1 MPNRHR
7 HPLFKRPETTVGPS
21 RPLREQPAEVQRW
34 TLRLILQHARWRTQL
49 WSTLTTDSSLRR
61 ALGLKGKIPETPA
74 ARSRWETR
82 WHQELVALDCPTE
95 TRIELPPVLDDN
107 TKKLADVLGLSDLER
122 KTLCLLVLL
131 ERDAILGRLART
143 TEELSN
149 EAAFEVMGQLLDI
162 PPDRA
167 TSLFSRK
174 GRLQSIG
181 LIRVDQNPR
190 RISDKFDCISS
201 SLATDLL
208 TPNVNIPLLF
218 RDLFRPAPP
227 TDLGWND
234 FDHLGRQGELLRE
247 LLRSRST
254 GTSPAAN
261 VLLSGMPGVGK
272 TMLARL
278 LASHLSLEA
287 YEIAVEDEDG
297 DSIDGEKRLRA
308 LLAAREIF
316 QGRRA
321 LLIFDELEDVCP
333 PPSLLGPRGVGA
345 ARKGWLNRILDD
357 TSVST
362 IFITNRPDALD
373 PAYVRRM
380 DLVLEI
386 PCPPRESR
394 RALVQRVA
402 PTISLDLVGRL
413 LESPSTTPAIICRA
427 AQTAEAMR
435 ASLPPGASLDPYI
448 EIAVDGT
455 LKAQGHRSLKAT
467 NAGLPGFYRPA
478 YVNADQNL
486 DDLAEGLIRNGA
498 GRLLLYGQPGTGKSA
513 FARHLAERLNR
524 PLILNR
530 GSDLLDPFV
539 GMTEQKIAAAFEE
552 AIQESAVLV
561 FDEVDSFLTNRQRA
575 FRSWEVTRTNEFL
588 TQLENF
594 EGLVVATTNLVAD
607 LDPAALRRFDLKSA
621 FGFMQPQQAR
631 ALLAEHLAAQ
641 KLSPPDED
649 TLREL
654 DKTDRLTPGDF
665 AAVARRARFQAI
677 LTAGAWLTAL
687 AEEVRLK
694 TPERR
699 SVGFHAAGTLL
710 PSPHP

>member
-7 HPLFKRPETTVGPS
+7 HPLFERPETTVGPS

-61 ALGLKGKIPETPA
+61 ALGLKGKIPETQA

-82 WHQELVALDCPTE
+82 WHQELDALDCPTE

-107 TKKLADVLGLSDLER
+107 TKKLATVLGLSDLER

-254 GTSPAAN
+254 GTSRAAN

-345 ARKGWLNRILDD
+345 RKGWLNRILDQ

-362 IFITNRPDALD
+362 IFITNRPDAMD

-380 DLVLEI
+380 DLVVEL
-386 PCPPRESR
+386 PNPPRKSR
-394 RALVQRVA
+394 LALVQRVA
-402 PTISLDLVGRL
+402 PNISSDLLGRL
-413 LESPSTTPAIICRA
+413 VDSPSTTPAIICRA

-435 ASLPPGASLDPYI
+435 SSLPSGAPLDPYI

-455 LKAQGHRSLKAT
+455 LQAQGCRPLKAT
-467 NAGLPGFYRPA
+467 NAGLPGYYRPA

-486 DDLAEGLIRNGA
+486 EDLAEGLIRNGGA
-498 GRLLLYGQPGTGKSA
+498 GRLLLYGPPGTGKSA

-524 PLILNR
+524 PLMLKR

-539 GMTEQKIAAAFEE
+539 GMTERKIAAAFEE
-552 AIQESAVLV
+552 ALQESAVLV
-561 FDEVDSFLTNRQRA
+561 FDEIDTFLASRQQA
-575 FRSWEVTRTNEFL
+575 LRSHEVSRTNELL
-588 TQLENF
+588 TQLESF
-594 EGLVVATTNLVAD
+594 EGLLVATTNLVAD
-607 LDPAALRRFDLKSA
+607 LDPAALRRFDLKSE
-621 FGFMQPQQAR
+621 FRPLRPDQAR
-631 ALLAEHLAAQ
+631 ALFADHVAA
-641 KLSPPDED
+641 KNLPPPDED

-654 DKTDRLTPGDF
+654 DQTDRLTPGDF
-665 AAVARRARFQAI
+665 AAVARRSRFQA
-677 LTAGAWLTAL
+677 LPTAEAWVKAL

-694 TPERR
+694 TPARR
-699 SVGFHAAGTLL
+699 SLGFHAAGTLI
-710 PSPHP
+710 SNPHP